1 MKKALVEIREA
12 EQGKVLSFQVE
23 NISQQSWIK
32 EKKLREMER
41 KLQDA
46 LSNAKVRLEVEVKPD
61 TEVKEEIKYLPSEK
75 AQDLMEKNEEF
86 KNLVIDLGL
95 DI

>member
-1 MKKALVEIREA
+1 
-12 EQGKVLSFQVE
+12 
-23 NISQQSWIK
+23 
-32 EKKLREMER
+32 MEG
-41 KLQDA
+41 KLQEA
-46 LSNAKVRLEVEVKPD
+46 LSSKKVRLEVGVKPYV
-61 TEVKEEIKYLPSEK
+61 EEPKEKYLPSEK

>member
-1 MKKALVEIREA
+1 MYKKGQNLRSME
-12 EQGKVLSFQVE
+12 EQKDMNTVS
-23 NISQQSWIK
+23 
-32 EKKLREMER
+32 
-41 KLQDA
+41 A
-46 LSNAKVRLEVEVKPD
+46 D